1 MYVREENQRV
11 YHLNYKF
18 KLQKKEKKRG
28 HVRGSLTMGGRTARE
43 ICATF
48 VGTAILTD
56 WLLAKGA

>member
-11 YHLNYKF
+11 YHQITNSNF
-18 KLQKKEKKRG
+18 KKKEKKRG